1 MKTQQATAGGRV
13 LHIALPPSYDQSD
26 ARYPVAYVQDG
37 GDLASGCFNYLDHL
51 YAQGLLR
58 ECILV
63 GIETDSRNDD
73 YTPWPAE
80 ALVPDRP
87 SFAGR
92 GRDYANELADVIKP
106 YMDADYRTLP
116 EPEHTAVI
124 GASLGGLISLFAGCW
139 RPDAFGRL
147 GLLSTSF
154 WYEGVMAWLREKP
167 ALSERQ
173 RVYMSIGTCEG
184 IYKRNAQ
191 RDMVRLNREVRDLW
205 LEQGFPAERLQ
216 FETVE
221 GGTHDLLFMLPK
233 FPEALKW
240 LFEDGAADSSNAA
253 MRRADRSDT
262 VGNGIESAGSSIGS
276 KRSGIETVKRGS
288 ESEGS
293 GIEAVKRGVE
303 TAGCGI
309 ESADRGMETP
319 EHAFV
324 IPRTWQWD
332 MRAARTGRDYRI
344 FVSEPV
350 TPPPEGGYPVLY
362 ALDGNASF
370 GSLAEAM
377 RLQSRPPH
385 GIEPMLVIGIG
396 YDSNAPIVTEQR
408 FFDYTERAEPSELPQ
423 RPGGSAWPTTGG
435 TDDFLA
441 FIEEELK
448 PAIERRYP
456 VDRRRQSLFGH
467 SLGGLFAL
475 YALFTRPESFRCY
488 VAGSP
493 SIWWKNHAL
502 LQRRHGLRERLSQ
515 GDVRADVLIG
525 IGSEEKPSM
534 ISDARGMHEI
544 LQSYSDGG
552 LSVSYREFEREGHV
566 SVIPPLISCMFRW
579 LAGKEE

>member
-1 MKTQQATAGGRV
+1 MKIQQTTAGERA

-26 ARYPVAYVQDG
+26 ARYPVAYVHDG

-63 GIETDSRNDD
+63 GIETDSRNND
-73 YTPWPAE
+73 YTPWPAA
-80 ALVPDRP
+80 ALVPGRP

-92 GRDYANELADVIKP
+92 GREYANELADAIKP
-106 YMDADYRTLP
+106 YMDANYRTLP
-116 EPEHTAVI
+116 EPEHNAVI

-147 GLLSTSF
+147 GLLSASF

-173 RVYMSIGTCEG
+173 RVYMSVGTCEG

-191 RDMVRLNREVRDLW
+191 RDMVRLNREARDLW
-205 LEQGFPAERLQ
+205 LEQGFPAGRLR

-240 LFEDGAADSSNAA
+240 LFEDGAAESSNAA
-253 MRRADRSDT
+253 GKGAKA
-262 VGNGIESAGSSIGS
+262 VKCGVESADCGIMAAEHGMDRA
-276 KRSGIETVKRGS
+276 RSGIET
-288 ESEGS
+288 
-293 GIEAVKRGVE
+293 
-303 TAGCGI
+303 
-309 ESADRGMETP
+309 P
-319 EHAFV
+319 ERAFV

-350 TPPPEGGYPVLY
+350 APPPEGGYPVVY

-396 YDSNAPIVTEQR
+396 YDSDAPIVTEQR
-408 FFDYTERAEPSELPQ
+408 FYDYTERAAPSELPQ
-423 RPGGSAWPTTGG
+423 RPNGSAWPATGG
-435 TDDFLA
+435 ADDFLA

-448 PAIERRYP
+448 PAIEGRYP

-475 YALFTRPESFRCY
+475 YALFARPESFRSY
-488 VAGSP
+488 IAGSP

-515 GDVRADVLIG
+515 GDVRVDVLIG

-534 ISDARGMHEI
+534 VADARGMHEI

-552 LSVSYREFEREGHV
+552 LNACYREFEREGHI
-566 SVIPPLISCMFRW
+566 SVIPPLISCMYRW
-579 LAGKEE
+579 MAGKEE